1 MGYRINNYCV
11 NMHSDQFLLWY
22 KDPTEIIMTIFKS
35 KTSGAKCMCKLHV
48 QTNNFSMN
56 INWLPLDLSIHKIKH
71 HITQN
76 IG

>member
-11 NMHSDQFLLWY
+11 NMHSEY
-22 KDPTEIIMTIFKS
+22 KDPTEIIMTILKS
-35 KTSGAKCMCKLHV
+35 KTSGAKCMSKLHV

-56 INWLPLDLSIHKIKH
+56 INWLPLDVSIHKIKH